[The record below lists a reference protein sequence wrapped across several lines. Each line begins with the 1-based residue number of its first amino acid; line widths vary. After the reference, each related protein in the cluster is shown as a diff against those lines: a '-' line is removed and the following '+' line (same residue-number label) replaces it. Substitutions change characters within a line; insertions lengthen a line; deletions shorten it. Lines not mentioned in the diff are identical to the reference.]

1 MTENLTEIK
10 CEACEGGVEPLDAGE
25 TWDLQQSTPDWSV
38 SLTWILSK
46 PYSCIKREFKFD
58 DFAKALKIVN
68 KIGKIAENE
77 GHHPDIEFGWGYVNV
92 LLMTHAIGGL
102 SKNDFIVAAKIDQI
116 KGIK

>member
-1 MTENLTEIK
+1 MLEKLEDLK

-38 SLTWILSK
+38 SLTWIHSK

-58 DFAKALKIVN
+58 DFAKALKVVN

-102 SKNDFIVAAKIDQI
+102 SKNDFIVAAKIDRI